1 MMRHNRYDTGHHT
14 GFRAPHLT
22 GNIITTLFSTAN
34 VNINLHPLWI
44 NFSLLFYTGN
54 RPNLPQKPNEI
65 YTLILQ
71 AIQAVTVRNI
81 TWQSYSPVYTDNTHT
96 HTHAHTRTHT
106 CTQQSGQYSTAA
118 SCFSRMIR
126 GSWSHTCKE
135 EEEVFC
141 WVFTS
146 VEQEE
151 LMFSEVYIRSFS
163 FLSKKKNHFL
173 VYDS

>member
-96 HTHAHTRTHT
+96 HTHTHT
-106 CTQQSGQYSTAA
+106 H
-118 SCFSRMIR
+118 
-126 GSWSHTCKE
+126 SHTHTHVHTTVWAVQRCSQLFFE
-135 EEEVFC
+135 DDPRLLVSYMQGRRRGVLLSLHIRRTGGTDVF
-141 WVFTS
+141 WGLYQV
-146 VEQEE
+146 
-151 LMFSEVYIRSFS
+151 L
-163 FLSKKKNHFL
+163 
-173 VYDS
+173 

>member
-96 HTHAHTRTHT
+96 HTHTHTLTHAHTRAHN
-106 CTQQSGQYSTAA
+106 SLGSTALQPVV
-118 SCFSRMIR
+118 FR
-126 GSWSHTCKE
+126 GWSEALGLIHARKKKRC
-135 EEEVFC
+135 
-141 WVFTS
+141 S
-146 VEQEE
+146 VE
-151 LMFSEVYIRSFS
+151 SS
-163 FLSKKKNHFL
+163 HP
-173 VYDS
+173 